1 MSPSS
6 QRAWFDLVTN
16 RRTGLGAACSR
27 AALSAASALYGGA
40 LALRSAAFA
49 LGLKRRHRLA
59 GPVIGVGNITLGGTG
74 KTPMVEMLTRRLE
87 SKGLKVAVVSRGYG
101 LQVGGVDDEQF
112 GAGKR
117 YTGPDRL
124 GLARKAFA
132 DGCDAAVLD
141 DGFHDLRVLR
151 DFNIAM
157 VDASAPFGNGRLF
170 PRGFLRESPHGLK
183 RADVIVVSR
192 ADMLDAGELALL
204 RAHLTSVS
212 GGRPTAAAV
221 HRPRAPR
228 TLGGGSAA
236 ESLRGK
242 RILGFC
248 GLGNP
253 RGFEATLR
261 SQKALLNAFR
271 AFPDH
276 HRYSEI
282 ELDGL
287 EAEGRELEV
296 DAIVTTEKDAAR
308 LSERDWTVPVWVLGV
323 DLEVVSGAEELEA
336 GLARVE
342 DRFRH
347 RASTRTSGAG
357 PDAVNAG

>member
-6 QRAWFDLVTN
+6 QKSWFDIVTG
-16 RRTGLGAACSR
+16 RRTGPG
-27 AALSAASALYGGA
+27 AALSRLGLSALSALYGGA
-40 LALRSAAFA
+40 LTLRAAAFA
-49 LGLKRRHRLA
+49 LGLRRRHRLP

-74 KTPMVEMLTRRLE
+74 KSPMVEMLTRRLE
-87 SKGLKVAVVSRGYG
+87 SKGLKVGVVSRGYG
-101 LQVGGVDDEQF
+101 LQVGGVDDEGF
-112 GAGKR
+112 AAGKR
-117 YTGPDRL
+117 YLGPDRV
-124 GLARKAFA
+124 GLARRAFA
-132 DGCDAAVLD
+132 DGCDAVVLD
-141 DGFHDLRVLR
+141 DGFHDLRLQR

-157 VDASAPFGNGRLF
+157 VDASTPFGNGRLF

-183 RADVIVVSR
+183 RADLIVVSR

-204 RAHLTSVS
+204 RAHLTQIS

-221 HRPRAPR
+221 HRPRAPH
-228 TLGGGSAA
+228 TLGGGPAA
-236 ESLRGK
+236 DSLAGK

-253 RGFEATLR
+253 RAFEATLR
-261 SQKALLNAFR
+261 GQRARLQAFR

-276 HRYSEI
+276 HGYSNM

-296 DAIVTTEKDAAR
+296 DALVTTEKDAAR
-308 LSERDWTVPVWVLGV
+308 LKEREWTVPVWVLGV
-323 DLEVVSGAEELEA
+323 DMEIVHGAEELEA

-342 DRFRH
+342 DRFR
-347 RASTRTSGAG
+347 SRTSSRHEA
-357 PDAVNAG
+357 